1 MREVAFWLCA
11 GAFLLAAIGIA
22 ITPTPQHDNESVA
35 KARAVV
41 EEDPTRG
48 HEVI

>member
-11 GAFLLAAIGIA
+11 GAFLLAAIGMA
-22 ITPTPQHDNESVA
+22 MMPRPQNYNESVA

-41 EEDPTRG
+41 EEDPMRG